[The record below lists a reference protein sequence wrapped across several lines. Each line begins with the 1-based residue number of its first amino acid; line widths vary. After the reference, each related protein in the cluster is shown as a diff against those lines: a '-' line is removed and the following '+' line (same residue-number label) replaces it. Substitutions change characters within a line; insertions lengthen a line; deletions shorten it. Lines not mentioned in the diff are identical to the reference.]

1 METYTI
7 KVNIRKKGGLIPTDA
22 RGLKVPSIQFKE
34 QLDPNSLERSLTRI
48 FLDFQA
54 ITPEGS
60 FIDVEAYLPNSIS
73 NTYMCMASLYGGEEV
88 NRFVKH

>member
-7 KVNIRKKGGLIPTDA
+7 KVNIRKKGGIIPTDEK
-22 RGLKVPSIQFKE
+22 GFKVPSIQFKQE
-34 QLDPNSLERSLTRI
+34 LDPKSLERSLTRI
-48 FLDFQA
+48 YLDFQA

-60 FIDVEAYLPNSIS
+60 FIDVEAYLPNSIA
-73 NTYMCMASLYGGEEV
+73 NTYMCMASLYGSEEV